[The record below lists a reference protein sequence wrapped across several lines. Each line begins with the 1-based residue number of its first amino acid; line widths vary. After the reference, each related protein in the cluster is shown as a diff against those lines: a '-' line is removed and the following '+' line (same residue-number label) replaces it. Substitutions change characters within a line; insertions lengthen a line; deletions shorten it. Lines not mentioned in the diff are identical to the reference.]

1 MTRCHFYPIVQG
13 AQREQQ
19 KAENEVKRLNIVGRQ
34 LSEPGLG
41 NVFTGVGKMYVRQT
55 VDEAKASITDQ
66 TKAAVTRVESTQ
78 KAVAALGE
86 RMQKLVAEFKQL
98 EQQRRRA

>member
-1 MTRCHFYPIVQG
+1 MSPLTTSSPQ
-13 AQREQQ
+13 
-19 KAENEVKRLNIVGRQ
+19 
-34 LSEPGLG
+34 
-41 NVFTGVGKMYVRQT
+41 
-55 VDEAKASITDQ
+55 AKASITDQ